1 LIGATHAVWESIPS
15 SLPSVMSARYEACER
30 RARSRLGPAEFD
42 RALRAGA
49 ALTREAAIADALE
62 EATTPGQ
69 APVAVLRR
77 GIDVS
82 SRQPSLR
89 PRPGGR

>member
-1 LIGATHAVWESIPS
+1 
-15 SLPSVMSARYEACER
+15 MSARYEACER